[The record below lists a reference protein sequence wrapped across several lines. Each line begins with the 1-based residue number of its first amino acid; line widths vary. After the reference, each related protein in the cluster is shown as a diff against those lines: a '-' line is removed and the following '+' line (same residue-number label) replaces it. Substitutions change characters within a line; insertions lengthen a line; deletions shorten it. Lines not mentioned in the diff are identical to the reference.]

1 MVSNKP
7 ERRHSRIGNAARLR
21 QGYGRPLDSAR
32 DAEFAQAIPACPER
46 SRRVRPQFGPKVFT
60 SHSSLITNHCLSN
73 RYTARVEIAVTCS
86 KQRTVVLSNRYKK
99 SSPRGVATWLPPVVA
114 LDHSNRNNPE
124 TGIAV
129 THSKQTT
136 AVLSN
141 RNKKTPPGGCLNAN
155 QKRTPGETSHPTRMA
170 LPTRCTARDLHLGFP
185 DAARVSVTLA
195 CTERAECVPSEAP
208 HRMVQ
213 GEVKGKQ
220 GAARDLLSG
229 YLAPS
234 PQRVSQIGARQR
246 ASQRLLAGP
255 DRLRRIP
262 RPRPRPST

>member
-1 MVSNKP
+1 MKDGEQS
-7 ERRHSRIGNAARLR
+7 ERRLSRIGNAACLR
-21 QGYGRPLDSAR
+21 QECGGQAGGLVG
-32 DAEFAQAIPACPER
+32 AQADLAGIQPPDSSVQLPE
-46 SRRVRPQFGPKVFT
+46 
-60 SHSSLITNHCLSN
+60 SN
-73 RYTARVEIAVTCS
+73 RYTARIESTVTPT
-86 KQRTVVLSNRYKK
+86 KQTAVVLSNRYKK
-99 SSPRGVATWLPPVVA
+99 LSPLGVATWLPPVVA

-129 THSKQTT
+129 THSKQTK

-234 PQRVSQIGARQR
+234 PQRVSQICARQR

-255 DRLRRIP
+255 DRLQQIP